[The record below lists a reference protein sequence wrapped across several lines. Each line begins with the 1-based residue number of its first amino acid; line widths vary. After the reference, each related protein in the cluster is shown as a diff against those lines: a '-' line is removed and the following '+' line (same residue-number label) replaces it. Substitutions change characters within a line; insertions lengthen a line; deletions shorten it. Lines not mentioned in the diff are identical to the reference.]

1 MIKENGRRAEELAGR
16 ILNHPELG
24 EQFATILD
32 LAENRDGR
40 AETADEA
47 EELAVK
53 AVRRLGKEVIQEWC
67 AQRGRELNAPY
78 ERRTDAEK
86 DGKKN
91 SIGTPAW
98 ERLR

>member
-1 MIKENGRRAEELAGR
+1 MQAEELARR
-16 ILNHPELG
+16 ISNHPELG

-67 AQRGRELNAPY
+67 AQRAKELNAPE

-86 DGKKN
+86 DGKKT
-91 SIGTPAW
+91 STGTPAW